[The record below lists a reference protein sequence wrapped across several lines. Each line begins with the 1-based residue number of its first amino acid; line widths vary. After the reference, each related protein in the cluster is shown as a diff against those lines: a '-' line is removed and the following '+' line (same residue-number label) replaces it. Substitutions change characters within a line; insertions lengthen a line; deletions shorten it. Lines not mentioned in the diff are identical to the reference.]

1 MVGHPDF
8 RSGRSSDGPILGRAV
23 DEEYGGGCGTTES
36 DHSAVYVPPT
46 PRSDELHTTRHNTGN
61 VQYLIKCTTLG
72 ELYNIRY
79 DQLPNRVL
87 LVGLGFTTRKD

>member
-8 RSGRSSDGPILGRAV
+8 RSGRSSDGPILGGAV
-23 DEEYGGGCGTTES
+23 DEEYGGGCRTTES

-46 PRSDELHTTRHNTGN
+46 PRSDELHTTRHYTGN
-61 VQYLIKCTTLG
+61 GHYLIKCTTLR

-79 DQLPNRVL
+79 DQLPNWVL

>member
-8 RSGRSSDGPILGRAV
+8 RSGRSSDGPILGGAV
-23 DEEYGGGCGTTES
+23 DEGYGGGCGTTES

-46 PRSDELHTTRHNTGN
+46 PRSDELHPTRHNTGN
-61 VQYLIKCTTLG
+61 VHYLIKCTTLG